1 VNTRIGPEL
10 AGERLDKVVS
20 LLTGLSRRVARTL
33 VESGDVLVDGSAM
46 TPKDRVEGGED
57 ILVRLPVEPVL
68 EPEEISFD
76 VRFEDGVV
84 AVVDKP
90 SGVVVHPGA
99 GVRTGTLAAG
109 LLHRWPQLEGVGT
122 EDRWGIVHRLDR
134 DTSGLLVV
142 ALTEDAYRSL
152 ADAMARRSVKRTY
165 LALVDGLFS
174 LPAGTVDAPIGR
186 DSRNPR
192 RRALQRDGKPARTH
206 YRRIAS
212 WEGSGTSLLEVRLET
227 GRTHQIRVHMA
238 SIDHP
243 VVGDTM
249 YGGRPAERLWLHATE
264 LSFTHPAS
272 GEEVT
277 VTSPLPGE
285 LRDVLEELGES
296 DTGTVEQ
303 LTADS

>member
-1 VNTRIGPEL
+1 MNTRIGPEL

>member
-57 ILVRLPVEPVL
+57 ILVRLPIEPVL